1 MAEITVMRQGAQK
14 SHPFTIVIIAN
25 PLLENPLGSS
35 SFIPDPI
42 MNDRS
47 SFNSCANYIDSCL
60 FGSLPNQAEI
70 CLGHPDIGPHIRV
83 LSIFANSPII
93 SQANSLVANDNV
105 RGSSLLVARRSVIV
119 QFLAQY
125 GVTADVVFAVSAS
138 AQNTRASAWYTTDDD
153 SSSGAQFT
161 LDGVSYWHRQYC
173 VIPGMIAI
181 HCSATSVTAFHEF
194 SHAISS
200 YTNGGITDLY
210 VDSSPDLNCKRGR
223 PIPAQFATYKSSL
236 HQSDPNRDSLGGY
249 PSNWTSYHCAPLN
262 GEPAL
267 MDNYWKART
276 VPEACRH
283 DSITGQFIFD
293 RITAKINR

>member
-1 MAEITVMRQGAQK
+1 MAQIIVIRQGAQK
-14 SHPFTIVIIAN
+14 SNPFTIVIIAN
-25 PLLENPLGSS
+25 PVLEDPWKSG

-42 MNDRS
+42 MNDQP
-47 SFNSCANYIDSCL
+47 SFDSCANYINSCL
-60 FGSLPNQAEI
+60 FGGLPSQAEI
-70 CLGHPDIGPHIRV
+70 GLGHPDISPHIRV
-83 LSIFANSPII
+83 LSVFANSPVI

-105 RGSSLLVARRSVIV
+105 RGSSLLIARRSVVV

-125 GVTADVVFAVSAS
+125 RLTADIVFAVSAS
-138 AQNTRASAWYTTDDD
+138 TQSTRASAWYTSDDD
-153 SSSGAQFT
+153 SSSGIPFM

-181 HCSATSVTAFHEF
+181 HYSATSVTALHEF
-194 SHAISS
+194 GHAISS

-223 PIPAQFATYKSSL
+223 PIPVRFATYKSSL
-236 HQSDPNRDSLGGY
+236 HQSDSNRDSLGY
-249 PSNWTSYHCAPLN
+249 PSNWTSYHCATLN

-267 MDNYWKART
+267 MDNYWQAHT
-276 VPEACRH
+276 LPEACRH
-283 DSITGQFIFD
+283 DGITEQFIFE